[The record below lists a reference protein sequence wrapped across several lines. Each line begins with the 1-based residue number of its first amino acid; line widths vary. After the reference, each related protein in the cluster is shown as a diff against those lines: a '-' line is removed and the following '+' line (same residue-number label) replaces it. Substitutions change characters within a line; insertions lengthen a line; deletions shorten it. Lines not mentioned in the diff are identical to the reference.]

1 MMLNAKLS
9 RHARYGLFLVPAL
22 VAYTLFTVYPMV
34 RTFVY
39 SLTNFNG
46 MSRQMSFVGF
56 SNYALVFRDDA
67 IVAALLFTLFYTVF
81 SVAVITLLA
90 IPLALALDL
99 NSYTKH
105 MQRAVFFFPS
115 IPSGLLLG
123 YIWGFILSPI
133 SSGVL
138 NRILNALFHMKPVA
152 WLSDPL
158 LAKISSVIVHVWSS
172 TGWHAILYLAFLQSI
187 PKDYYEAASIDGASR
202 WQRVRFITL
211 PLLAPAMTVS
221 VMLLITGSLKVFE
234 IPFAL
239 TKGGPGYETYT
250 ITQVIITRGVSELQY
265 GKASAMSI
273 IFFLCILLITFV
285 QFGKMQ
291 KREENLQ

>member
-1 MMLNAKLS
+1 MMFKAPIS
-9 RHARYGLFLVPAL
+9 RHVQYGIFLVPAL
-22 VAYTLFTVYPMV
+22 IAYTLFTVYPMV
-34 RTFVY
+34 KTFVY

-46 MSRQMSFVGF
+46 MSKQMAFVGF
-56 SNYALVFRDDA
+56 NNYVQVFRDDA
-67 IVAALLFTLFYTVF
+67 IVSALLFTLFYTFF
-81 SVAVITLLA
+81 SVVAITLLA
-90 IPLALALDL
+90 IPLALVLDL

-105 MQRAVFFFPS
+105 MQRAIFFFPS

-123 YIWGFILSPI
+123 YVWGFILSPI
-133 SSGVL
+133 SSGVA
-138 NRILNALFHMKPVA
+138 NRILHALFNMKAVP

-202 WQRVRFITL
+202 WQKIRFITL
-211 PLLAPAMTVS
+211 PMLAPAMTVS
-221 VMLLITGSLKVFE
+221 VMLLVTGSLKVFE

-250 ITQVIITRGVSELQY
+250 VTQVIITRGVSELQY

>member
-1 MMLNAKLS
+1 MVNAKWS
-9 RHARYGLFLVPAL
+9 RQVQYGIFLVPAL
-22 VAYTLFTVYPMV
+22 LAYTLFTVYPMV
-34 RTFVY
+34 KTFVY

-46 MSRQMSFVGF
+46 MSKQTAFVGF
-56 SNYALVFRDDA
+56 NNYVQVFRDDA
-67 IVAALLFTLFYTVF
+67 VVSALLFTLFYTFF
-81 SVAVITLLA
+81 SVIMITLLA

-99 NSYTKH
+99 NSYTKQI
-105 MQRAVFFFPS
+105 QRAVFFFPS

-123 YIWGFILSPI
+123 YVWGFILSPI
-133 SSGVL
+133 SSGVV
-138 NRILNALFHMKPVA
+138 NRILNALFNMEAVP

-158 LAKISSVIVHVWSS
+158 LAKISSVIVHIWSS

-187 PKDYYEAASIDGASR
+187 PRDYYEAAGMDGASR
-202 WQRVRFITL
+202 WQRIRFITL
-211 PLLAPAMTVS
+211 PMLAPAMTVS

-239 TKGGPGYETYT
+239 TKGSPGYETYT
-250 ITQVIITRGVSELQY
+250 VTQVIITRGVSELQY

-285 QFGKMQ
+285 QFGNMQ

>member
-1 MMLNAKLS
+1 MLNAKLS

>member
-1 MMLNAKLS
+1 MMFKAPIS
-9 RHARYGLFLVPAL
+9 RHVQYGIFLVPAL
-22 VAYTLFTVYPMV
+22 IAYTLFTVYPMV
-34 RTFVY
+34 KTFVY

-46 MSRQMSFVGF
+46 MSKQMAFVGF
-56 SNYALVFRDDA
+56 NNYVQVFRDDA
-67 IVAALLFTLFYTVF
+67 IVSALLFTLFYTLF
-81 SVAVITLLA
+81 SVVVITLLA
-90 IPLALALDL
+90 IPLALVLDL

-105 MQRAVFFFPS
+105 MQRAIFFFPS

-123 YIWGFILSPI
+123 YVWGFILSPI
-133 SSGVL
+133 SSGVA
-138 NRILNALFHMKPVA
+138 NRILHALFNMKAVP

-202 WQRVRFITL
+202 WQKIRFITL
-211 PLLAPAMTVS
+211 PMLAPAMTVS
-221 VMLLITGSLKVFE
+221 VMLLVTGSLKVFE

-250 ITQVIITRGVSELQY
+250 VTQVIITRGVSELQY